1 MCPLEFLLRHCVSY
15 WNIKTSV
22 WILHYLFSSDC
33 TVQGDDTMKG
43 TCHTAEECTEFG
55 GISRGNCA
63 SGFGTCC
70 VFL

>member
-1 MCPLEFLLRHCVSY
+1 MNF
-15 WNIKTSV
+15 T
-22 WILHYLFSSDC
+22 FSFFSDC